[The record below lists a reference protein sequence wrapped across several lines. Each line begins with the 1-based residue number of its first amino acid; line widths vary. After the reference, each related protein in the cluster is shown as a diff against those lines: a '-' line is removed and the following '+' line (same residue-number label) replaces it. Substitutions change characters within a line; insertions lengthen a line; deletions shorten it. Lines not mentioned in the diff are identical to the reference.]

1 MNFIGIGN
9 ARYVEPTETLI
20 DLELE
25 TDKGIIPFTFDP
37 SDTAPATE
45 YVRER
50 LSTMT
55 PAPYKAPPPPSLEGL
70 KAEKIAYIQNESN
83 EAINALTAGYTV
95 GERESFAQQKKG
107 AEDILDSVNS
117 VEATYVT
124 LLADTRVAN
133 GDVILGALEGAERYS
148 AFAQRILSNAQ
159 EAEQATLAIIG
170 KQQGLEVRA
179 RLATTP
185 EQLENIVW

>member
-1 MNFIGIGN
+1 MNFLGIGN
-9 ARYVEPTETLI
+9 ARYLNAEQTLI
-20 DLELE
+20 DLDLE
-25 TDKGIIPFTFDP
+25 TDEGTLPFTYDP
-37 SDTAPATE
+37 NDDAPAAE
-45 YVRER
+45 YVR
-50 LSTMT
+50 SKMGTFPM
-55 PAPYKAPPPPSLEGL
+55 APYVPPVITFETLQ
-70 KAEKIAYIQNESN
+70 AEKIAYIQTMSN
-83 EAINALTAGYTV
+83 DSINALTAGYTV

-107 AEDILDSVNS
+107 AEDILSARSS

-124 LLADTRVAN
+124 LLADARVAN

-148 AFAQRILSNAQ
+148 DFAQRILSNAQ
-159 EAEQATLAIIG
+159 EAEQSTIAIIG